1 MRSETGP
8 GGVGEEGRQ
17 LLEPKAINHD
27 LASRRDGL
35 AKIVGPKWGKL
46 GAQRAPRVPDLQ
58 SLGRSSCRSG
68 AWPGGFLRSDKASF
82 LARVRLKCLGRKGN
96 SSRKGAL
103 GSARGTPPE
112 LGKLSQVASQPPQ
125 VYSRSCC
132 GWPCPPPCT
141 SLGAAPAPS
150 PAHCSCGSGRCLA
163 IQHCSGG
170 GVLGGG
176 GDPEKAHSWEG
187 RGEPRRCP
195 HTASRICLP
204 FLPFLSW

>member
-1 MRSETGP
+1 M
-8 GGVGEEGRQ
+8 
-17 LLEPKAINHD
+17 EPKAINHD

-35 AKIVGPKWGKL
+35 ARIVGPKWGKL

-68 AWPGGFLRSDKASF
+68 AWPGGFLQSDKASF

-103 GSARGTPPE
+103 GSAGDPTRAGETE
-112 LGKLSQVASQPPQ
+112 SGGITTTTSVLTVLLRVAM
-125 VYSRSCC
+125 
-132 GWPCPPPCT
+132 
-141 SLGAAPAPS
+141 S
-150 PAHCSCGSGRCLA
+150 PALYFARSRTCPLPGPLFLRIWEVPRYTALQWWGSA
-163 IQHCSGG
+163 
-170 GVLGGG
+170 GGG
-176 GDPEKAHSWEG
+176 GDPDKAHSWEG

-195 HTASRICLP
+195 HTASRICPP